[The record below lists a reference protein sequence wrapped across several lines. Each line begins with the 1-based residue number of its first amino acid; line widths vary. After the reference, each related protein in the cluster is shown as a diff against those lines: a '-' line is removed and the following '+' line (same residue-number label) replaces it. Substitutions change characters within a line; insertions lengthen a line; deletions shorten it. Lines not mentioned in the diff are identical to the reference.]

1 MARAISRRSAEIS
14 DGEARAVFF
23 AGMNL
28 ALIEEER
35 SAEPVEDRSAWM

>member
-14 DGEARAVFF
+14 DGEARAVLF

-35 SAEPVEDRSAWM
+35 SGEVAEDGSAWM